1 MLLGSKIS
9 ISTISLYIL
18 LSASIHGQ
26 EVCVTLQERL
36 NSGNLLEVDHLLDKA
51 QIQCPDIVGQIYL
64 RKGNNE
70 LAEKLF
76 NQTLKKAQP
85 ETADYADALNNLGI
99 IYWNTGSASKGVEH
113 VEQALKIRQKLFGD
127 NHEKVAASYNDL
139 GLILNSTNTDLALD
153 YYESALK
160 IYRNIFGN
168 SHEKTAQGLINTGIA
183 YRNLELY
190 GDASIN
196 FNEALKTWKALYPDG
211 HPNEGFIHINI
222 GQTKQQMQDLDGA
235 LKSYQE
241 ALNLYKRFYGEQ
253 HPEVASTLNLIGNI
267 NNIKGEF
274 EEAINLYQQALIA
287 NTKGFNST
295 DIEKN
300 PNVSDYLSSNTL
312 LNSLFYKSKAFA
324 DLHFNKTLKFS
335 DLKLSL
341 STLQSCDTL
350 VDKIRQV
357 RTNEADKIAL
367 GQLASSVYETGV
379 ELCKAMGDVV
389 IKKDEY
395 YALSFYFAEKSKSA
409 VLLEAIADAKAKSFA
424 GMSNAELEKELFLK
438 SEIAFLENSA
448 LQEEDDVQKGK
459 LQSQLLE
466 AKTNYNQFIEEIEE
480 KYPKYFALKYNTS
493 LPTIEEVQ
501 SKLSESQTMLSYFW
515 TENSKRVY
523 IFEITA
529 DKFKLHN
536 NPQTEEFDKYISG
549 FRNGIYFRVKPTY
562 TYTASEL
569 YDIVIPKRLDKNTT
583 NLIIVPA
590 GRLGTI
596 PFEALLTD
604 KVKDDMSFAEMPY
617 LINEYSIS
625 YSYAS
630 ALFVAEKPKHSMMEE
645 KAFLCAPVNFTEL
658 PNLPGSK
665 KELEDLN
672 TILTN
677 KGYGTESLLE
687 ANANES
693 EIKVQDFRQ
702 YKYVHLAT
710 HGLVNESNPALSRIY
725 FNSSLIEDGNLFTG
739 EIYNLQFD
747 TDLVTLSAC
756 QTGLGKLSKGEG
768 VIGLSRALLYAG
780 ANNLVV
786 SLWSVSDDST
796 ADLMKSFY
804 ENMNSSNY
812 GLPLKLA
819 KTELIKTK
827 KYAEPYFWAPF
838 ILIGK

>member
-1 MLLGSKIS
+1 
-9 ISTISLYIL
+9 
-18 LSASIHGQ
+18 
-26 EVCVTLQERL
+26 
-36 NSGNLLEVDHLLDKA
+36 
-51 QIQCPDIVGQIYL
+51 
-64 RKGNNE
+64 
-70 LAEKLF
+70 
-76 NQTLKKAQP
+76 
-85 ETADYADALNNLGI
+85 
-99 IYWNTGSASKGVEH
+99 
-113 VEQALKIRQKLFGD
+113 QALKIRQNLFGS

-139 GLILNSTNTDLALD
+139 GLILNSVNTDLALD
-153 YYESALK
+153 YYENALN

-267 NNIKGEF
+267 KNIKGEF

-300 PNVSDYLSSNTL
+300 PNVNYYLSSNTL

-389 IKKDEY
+389 VKKDEY

-424 GMSNAELEKELFLK
+424 GMSEGELDKELFLK
-438 SEIAFLENSA
+438 SEIAFLENSV
-448 LQEEDDVQKGK
+448 LQEEDAAQKSK
-459 LQSQLLE
+459 LQSQLL
-466 AKTNYNQFIEEIEE
+466 AARNDYNDFIEEIEQ

-501 SKLSESQTMLSYFW
+501 SKLSESETMLSYFL
-515 TENSKRVY
+515 TETSKRVY
-523 IFEITA
+523 IFELTA
-529 DKFKLHN
+529 DKFKIHN
-536 NPQTEEFDKYISG
+536 NPQTEEFDQYISG

-562 TYTASEL
+562 TFTASEL
-569 YDIVIPKRLDKNTT
+569 HDIIIPKRLDKNTT
-583 NLIIVPA
+583 DLIIVPA

-604 KVKDDMSFAEMPY
+604 EPKEDTGFAEMPF
-617 LINEYSIS
+617 LINDYAIS

-630 ALFVAEKPKHSMMEE
+630 ALFVAEQPQHSMMED
-645 KAFLCAPVNFTEL
+645 KAFLCAPVNFTDL

-672 TILTN
+672 SILTS
-677 KGYGTESLLE
+677 KGYGTENLLE
-687 ANANES
+687 ENANES
-693 EIKVQDFRQ
+693 EIKIQDFRQ

-710 HGLVNESNPALSRIY
+710 HGVVNETNPALSRIY
-725 FNSSLIEDGNLFTG
+725 FNSSVIEDGNLFTG

-756 QTGLGKLSKGEG
+756 ETGLGKLSKGEG

-786 SLWSVSDDST
+786 SLWSVSDNST
-796 ADLMKSFY
+796 ADLMTSFY
-804 ENMNSSNY
+804 ENMSSASY
-812 GLPLKLA
+812 TQPLKQA
-819 KTELIKTK
+819 KAELIKTK
-827 KYAEPYFWAPF
+827 EYAEPYFWAPF